1 MYVTYSEYTAL
12 YDAIEDKVFTRLS
25 FEADRYLDRLTT
37 GVDGVKK
44 LKVAM
49 PTDEDDRACVSICAA
64 RVVNI
69 LLQIEEA
76 EQSASLSRGVV
87 HTENGVHGKAVA
99 SVTAGNESITYTA
112 SAGSTVIDLAI
123 NNLAERDK
131 LIHSTI
137 RRYLSGARDA
147 NGVNLLYMGAYPL

>member
-1 MYVTYSEYTAL
+1 MYITYGEYTAL
-12 YDAIEDKVFTRLS
+12 YDAIEDKVFSRLS
-25 FEADRYLDRLTT
+25 FEAARYLDRLTT

-76 EQSASLSRGVV
+76 EQSASLGRGMV

-99 SVTAGNESITYTA
+99 SVTAGNESVTYTTA
-112 SAGSTVIDLAI
+112 TGSTAIDAAI
-123 NNLAERDK
+123 TDLEERDK
-131 LIHSTI
+131 LISGTI
-137 RRYLSGARDA
+137 RRYLAGAKDA
-147 NGVNLLYMGAYPL
+147 NGVNLLYMGPYPA